1 MNKGVYGEGWWG
13 GGRGRGREIDKGD
26 FCNARVD
33 LR

>member
-13 GGRGRGREIDKGD
+13 GGRGREIDKGD